1 MSRLKDFFKKRSV
14 YSVVLSAVLSLV
26 FVTIAVSGAT
36 TIGSNISTAGTITS
50 SGSIFASSTA
60 NAVLV
65 TGQARFYDQLVFD
78 SAAANPTA
86 DASGAVYFNSTERV
100 LKMYDGVNW
109 VTVASSTDANGGL
122 ILTNG
127 IGVRFNSVDTNY
139 MALGTTTLP
148 VANPNSGNALLFLN
162 ATTSAS
168 VPLVIGAAKGSQT
181 GDLFRIVGPTFSEL
195 FAIDSQGNA
204 STTILSTSALVTNA
218 LSVSGFATTS
228 GATGNIATEG
238 TLAVTGATTLT
249 GALTVN
255 GAATL
260 GDAAGDAIII
270 TGNATTS
277 NALTVRGLSFDV
289 AGLATTTVSLVNGAA
304 TTTLGSIFGSAIGI
318 GTTTPAL
325 SAKLGVVGS
334 IHAGGTGTTSL
345 KLHSSG
351 TNAGT
356 CIQMRTTNGVIIR
369 IYATTTPT
377 AGADLTQSLRVEAG
391 TCEPI

>member
-1 MSRLKDFFKKRSV
+1 MSRIKDLFKKKSIYSV
-14 YSVVLSAVLSLV
+14 ALSVVLSLM
-26 FVTIAVSGAT
+26 FVTLAVSGAT
-36 TIGSNISTAGTITS
+36 TISSNISTGGTITA
-50 SGSIFASSTA
+50 SGSIMASSTA

-78 SAAANPTA
+78 SATSNPTA

-148 VANPNSGNALLFLN
+148 VVLPNAGKALLFLN
-162 ATTSAS
+162 ATSTDS
-168 VPLVIGAAKGSQT
+168 VPLVIGAFKGSQT
-181 GDLFRIVGPTFSEL
+181 GDLFRVVGPTFTEL
-195 FAIDSQGNA
+195 FAIDAVGNA
-204 STTILSTSALVTNA
+204 STTG
-218 LSVSGFATTS
+218 LSVTALAANAFSVGGFATTS

-238 TLAVTGATTLT
+238 TLAVTGAVTT
-249 GALTVN
+249 N
-255 GAATL
+255 GAVTL

-270 TGNATTS
+270 SGNATTS

-289 AGLATTTVSLVNGAA
+289 AGLATTTVSLVNNAA
-304 TTTLGSIFGSAIGI
+304 TSTLGSVFGSAIGI

-334 IHAGGTGTTSL
+334 IHAGGSGTTSI

-351 TNAGT
+351 TNVGT
-356 CIQMRTTNGVIIR
+356 CIQMRATNGVIIR
-369 IYATTTPT
+369 IYATTTP
-377 AGADLTQSLRVEAG
+377 AADAALAQSLRVEAG